1 MPINV
6 DGTQMKVL
14 KVDNT
19 NMKKGYV
26 DSSIMVYT
34 ADETIFENGEVNPN
48 VTLSNEWYIRTNDLD
63 GWGNLNCLCFET
75 QATSHRDVT
84 ETAYIE
90 FDCTD
95 YESLSI
101 DYVSIGWAR
110 YASLEVWCGIDSYSD
125 YYWRLDMWNP
135 DKNVYTKTFD
145 ISGLTGNHQFRIKQ
159 EVDNQSSD
167 NTTVASMGF
176 IIKKMTA
183 YV

>member
-34 ADETIFENGEVNPN
+34 ADESIFENGEVNPN
-48 VTLSNEWYIRTNDLD
+48 VTLSSDWFIRTSDAD
-63 GWGNLNCLCFET
+63 GWGNLNCLDFHV
-75 QATSHRDVT
+75 QATSHNRVSK
-84 ETAYIE
+84 TAYIE

-95 YESLSI
+95 YETLSV
-101 DYVSIGWAR
+101 DYVSVGWAR
-110 YASLEVWCGIDSYSD
+110 YGGLNVWCGIDGTSD
-125 YYWRLDMWNP
+125 YTWGLNMWNP
-135 DKNVYTKTFD
+135 DRNVYTKTFD
-145 ISGLTGNHQFRIKQ
+145 ISGLTGNHQFRVKQ

-167 NTTVASMGF
+167 TISTASMDF
-176 IIKKMTA
+176 IIKKITA